1 MSIAFRFSW
10 LSWPLLLLSGCGPAP
25 DAGEEQRSAQAA
37 GGGASRDGGGAT
49 DGATAPMESAE
60 VDEGP
65 VRAGLHPDDPE
76 GWEPIQEFLGRPVEV
91 VRVLRADGRLERITT
106 HLQGQRGPG
115 SHHGPEW
122 LQFPNGVSKLRQ
134 VWVEG
139 VLDGPFSSYWNIGL
153 IRTEGVYRQG
163 QRHGSFYQYHRN
175 GDRQHHYEY
184 VDGVPE
190 GTWREWYVGNILG
203 LEETY
208 VAGRKQ
214 GPFRKWARPE
224 TGDDGE
230 PLLDAEPVLERE
242 AIYVDN
248 LENGLLTD
256 YWPSSGSV
264 RRKGLMEDGQMVGTW
279 ILNFEDGSL
288 KAERNF
294 VAGQLE
300 GLETVY
306 DEAGSRIAENNYVA
320 GSREGVQRNW
330 YPNGQLQREGKMVGG
345 LAEGYWSYFN
355 PDGSPNDAWSGTY
368 KAGHL
373 IDE

>member
-1 MSIAFRFSW
+1 M
-10 LSWPLLLLSGCGPAP
+10 
-25 DAGEEQRSAQAA
+25 
-37 GGGASRDGGGAT
+37 AT
-49 DGATAPMESAE
+49 DVATAPMENAA
-60 VDEGP
+60 VDGGP
-65 VRAGLHPDDPE
+65 DRAGLHPDDPE
-76 GWEPIQEFLGRPVEV
+76 GWQPIQEFLGRPVEV

-106 HLQGQRGPG
+106 HLRGQRGPG

-139 VLDGPFSSYWNIGL
+139 VLEGPFSTYWNIGL

-190 GTWREWYVGNILG
+190 GTWREWYVGNVLG

-256 YWPSSGSV
+256 YWPSSGCV

-279 ILNFEDGSL
+279 ILNFEDGTL

-294 VAGQLE
+294 VGGQLE

-306 DEAGSRIAENNYVA
+306 DETGSRIAENNYVA

-345 LAEGYWSYFN
+345 LAEGYWSYFS